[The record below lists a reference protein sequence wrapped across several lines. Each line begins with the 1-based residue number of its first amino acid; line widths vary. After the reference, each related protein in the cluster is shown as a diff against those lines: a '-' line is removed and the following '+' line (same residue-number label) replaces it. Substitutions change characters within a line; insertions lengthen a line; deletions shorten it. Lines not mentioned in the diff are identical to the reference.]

1 MFKFYKS
8 IVLALFA
15 TLLLYTSALPVSV
28 YAAGTRITN
37 FKATTDPVGDK
48 PSNYAKTLTWTY
60 TAQTGDPELDGY
72 KLECDAGKGHVNL
85 TKTVKDPKCRY
96 PKEPAT
102 PYTIRL
108 TPLASGGTA
117 IGDPAT
123 LTVQEKEPTK
133 PTEPVDPTKPT
144 TKPTTQEPKEYKD
157 VLTGFGIKIENPTN
171 ETDIMGVVSKI
182 INWMFLVLAMAA
194 TIMIIYSGLL
204 LIFNGGDQ
212 SRVAKG
218 KTTLT
223 WAILGLVISLGAFAL
238 VNIIQGLLQN

>member
-8 IVLALFA
+8 IVLTLFV
-15 TLLLYTSALPVSV
+15 TLFFFSSVLPVSV
-28 YAAGTRITN
+28 YAAGSRISN

-60 TAQTGDPELDGY
+60 TAQTGDPELGKY
-72 KLECDAGKGHVNL
+72 ILECDAGKGGVDL
-85 TKTVKDPKCRY
+85 DKKVREFKCRY
-96 PKEPAT
+96 PKESAT
-102 PYTIRL
+102 PHTVRL
-108 TPLASGGTA
+108 TPVTSTGVA
-117 IGDPAT
+117 IGGPAS

-133 PTEPVDPTKPT
+133 PVDPTNP
-144 TKPTTQEPKEYKD
+144 KPTTQEPKEYKD
-157 VLTGFGIKIENPTN
+157 VLTGFGIKIENPSN

-194 TIMIIYSGLL
+194 TIMIIYSGLM

-218 KTTLT
+218 KSTLT